1 MTGESMTGEMA
12 GMTSVVTGAT
22 SGIGRE
28 LARLL
33 AAKGGR
39 VIGVGRSSDRCR
51 EAEQGIRDAT
61 GNPRV
66 AFVKADLSSLSE
78 IRDLAGKIAASE
90 GRIDALVNNAGIFT
104 LSRRETVDGLET
116 QLAVNWL
123 AAFMLTGLL
132 LPLLRRAP
140 ASRVVN
146 LSSGSHYSGTMH
158 WSDPGFHRGYH
169 GLKAYDQS
177 KLAAVLFTYELA
189 RRLRPPRGPAAYAV
203 DPGLVKTRI
212 AAKENG
218 RIVRAIWSIRTRKAI
233 SAEQAAESVAW
244 CAADPSAGGR
254 TGLYW
259 KERRPLDSSPESY
272 DPEAGR
278 RLWELGEH
286 LSGVRYP

>member
-1 MTGESMTGEMA
+1 MTEEMT

-33 AAKGGR
+33 AGRGGH
-39 VIGVGRSSDRCR
+39 VIGVGRSRERCR
-51 EAEQGIRDAT
+51 EAEQDIRDST

-66 AFVKADLSSLSE
+66 AFLTADLSSLSE
-78 IRDLAGKIAASE
+78 IRALAAKISASE
-90 GRIDALVNNAGIFT
+90 RRVDALVNNAGLFT

-123 AAFMLTGLL
+123 AAFALTGLL
-132 LPLLRRAP
+132 LPLLVEAP

-158 WSDPGFHRGYH
+158 WGDPGLRRGYH
-169 GLKAYDQS
+169 GGLKAYDQS
-177 KLAAVLFTYELA
+177 KLAVVLFTYELA
-189 RRLRPPRGPAAYAV
+189 RRVRSRPGPAAYAV

-212 AAKENG
+212 AVKENS

-233 SAEQAAESVAW
+233 SPIQAAESVAW
-244 CAADPSAGGR
+244 CAADPLAGGK

-259 KERRPLDSSPESY
+259 KERRPLDSSPESC

-278 RLWELGEH
+278 RLWELGER
-286 LSGVRYP
+286 LSGVCYP

>member
-1 MTGESMTGEMA
+1 MTEEMT

-28 LARLL
+28 LVRLL
-33 AAKGGR
+33 AGRGGH
-39 VIGVGRSSDRCR
+39 VIGVGRSGERCR
-51 EAEQGIRDAT
+51 VAERDIRSST
-61 GNPRV
+61 GNPCV
-66 AFVKADLSSLSE
+66 EFLTADLSSLSE
-78 IRDLAGKIAASE
+78 IRALAANISASE
-90 GRIDALVNNAGIFT
+90 RRIDALVNNAGVFT
-104 LSRRETVDGLET
+104 VSRRETVDGLET

-132 LPLLRRAP
+132 LPLLVEAP

-158 WSDPGFHRGYH
+158 WGDPGLHRGYAG

-189 RRLRPPRGPAAYAV
+189 RRVRSRPGPAAYAV

-212 AAKENG
+212 AAKENS
-218 RIVRAIWSIRTRKAI
+218 RIVRTIWSIRTRKAI
-233 SAEQAAESVAW
+233 SPVQAAESVAW
-244 CAADPSAGGR
+244 CAADPSAGGK

-278 RLWELGEH
+278 RLWELGER
-286 LSGVRYP
+286 LGGVCYP

>member
-1 MTGESMTGEMA
+1 MTEEMT

-33 AAKGGR
+33 ADKGGR
-39 VIGVGRSSDRCR
+39 VIGVGRSGERCR
-51 EAEQGIRDAT
+51 DAEQDIRSST

-66 AFVKADLSSLSE
+66 AFLTADLSSLSE
-78 IRDLAGKIAASE
+78 VRALAANISAS
-90 GRIDALVNNAGIFT
+90 GRCIDALVNNAGVFT

-132 LPLLRRAP
+132 LPQLSAAP
-140 ASRVVN
+140 GSRVVN
-146 LSSGSHYSGTMH
+146 VSSGSHYSGTMH
-158 WSDPGFHRGYH
+158 WSDPGLRRGYH

-189 RRLRPPRGPAAYAV
+189 RRVRSQGPDAYAV
-203 DPGLVKTRI
+203 DPGLVKTGI
-212 AAKENG
+212 AARENS
-218 RIVRAIWSIRTRKAI
+218 RIVRAIWRIRTRNAI
-233 SAEQAAESVAW
+233 GPEQAAASVAW
-244 CAADPSAGGR
+244 CAADPAAEGR

-259 KERRPLDSSPESY
+259 KECRPLDSSPESH

-278 RLWELGEH
+278 RLWELGER
-286 LSGVRYP
+286 LSGVCYP

>member
-1 MTGESMTGEMA
+1 MTSELT
-12 GMTSVVTGAT
+12 GMTTVVTGCT

-28 LARLL
+28 LAKLL
-33 AAKGGR
+33 AGRGGR
-39 VIGVGRSSDRCR
+39 VIGVGRSADRCR
-51 EAEQGIRDAT
+51 EAEQDIREST
-61 GNPRV
+61 GNSDIV
-66 AFVKADLSSLSE
+66 FLTADLSSQSE
-78 IRDLAGKIAASE
+78 VRAVAAQIAARE
-90 GRIDALVNNAGIFT
+90 RRIDALVNNAGVFT
-104 LSRRETVDGLET
+104 MSRRETVDGLET

-132 LPLLRRAP
+132 MPLLLESP
-140 ASRVVN
+140 GSRVVN
-146 LSSGSHYSGTMH
+146 LSSGSHFSGTMH
-158 WSDPGFHRGYH
+158 WSDPGLHRGYH

-189 RRLRPPRGPAAYAV
+189 RRQRPRFVPAAYAV

-218 RIVRAIWSIRTRKAI
+218 RIVRAIWGIRTRKAI
-233 SAEQAAESVAW
+233 SPRQAAESVAW
-244 CAADPSAGGR
+244 CAADPSAGGK

-272 DPEAGR
+272 DPGAGR
-278 RLWELGEH
+278 RLWELGEC